1 MDARRVQS
9 HFVAVMA
16 KHLPPSASTLRL
28 LDLDGSS
35 GGTLANWRAD
45 LETSHVMPS
54 ELDNAG
60 LAPDSFDAVVAFDI
74 EIDAQLLSELLNV
87 LRPGGRLIM
96 LQSRDSVSESQA
108 RILRDQG
115 YTRLLLEPALD
126 GIGVLLRGEKPHL
139 TADTAERVH
148 SVAQA
153 DGDLL
158 DLDHYAGRYLHLL
171 IQQLPNKPVW
181 KLTRDETITWQA
193 AAINCGLRHI
203 LLAFSSLPKAVA
215 FMQPAV
221 LQGVIRDVNKVGKF
235 SRATAKSWTWD
246 VVLNPTMASVQG
258 KSLTTVQIDPASAE
272 APDE

>member
-16 KHLPPSASTLRL
+16 KHLPPSPSTLRL
-28 LDLDGSS
+28 LDLDGASARI
-35 GGTLANWRAD
+35 LANWRAD
-45 LETSHVMPS
+45 LDASQVMPS
-54 ELDNAG
+54 ELDAAG
-60 LAPDSFDAVVAFDI
+60 LAPDSFDAVVAYDI
-74 EIDAQLLSELLNV
+74 EINAQLLSESLRL

-96 LQSRDSVSESQA
+96 LQSRGSVSESQA
-108 RILRDQG
+108 RILRGQG

-126 GIGVLLRGEKPHL
+126 GLGVLLRGEKPHQ
-139 TADTAERVH
+139 TADTAERVQ

-181 KLTRDETITWQA
+181 KLAHDEVVTWQA
-193 AAINCGLRHI
+193 AAMVCGAGQV

-215 FMQPAV
+215 IMQPAV
-221 LQGVIRDVNKVGKF
+221 LQGLIRDVNKVGKF

-258 KSLTTVQIDPASAE
+258 KSLTTVPIDPASAE

>member
-139 TADTAERVH
+139 TADTVERIH

>member
-1 MDARRVQS
+1 MDARRVQG

-28 LDLDGSS
+28 LDLDGASA
-35 GGTLANWRAD
+35 GILANWRAD
-45 LETSHVMPS
+45 LDASHVMPS
-54 ELDNAG
+54 ELNAG
-60 LAPDSFDAVVAFDI
+60 LAPDSFDAVVAYDI
-74 EIDAQLLSELLNV
+74 EINPQLLSESLRL

-96 LQSRDSVSESQA
+96 LHSRGSVSESQA

-126 GIGVLLRGEKPHL
+126 GLGVLLRGEKPHL

-181 KLTRDETITWQA
+181 KLNHDETIIWRA
-193 AAINCGLRHI
+193 AVYENCARQV

-215 FMQPAV
+215 FLQPAV
-221 LQGVIRDVNKVGKF
+221 LQGLIRDVNKVGKF